1 MHPLNLTRFAPAE
14 GSAMADHS
22 GSLARFRLPLHGA
35 RNPGAEPNATTPG
48 SFALAPDVGG
58 PRMFA
63 SPDTPGM
70 PAPSEQ
76 TAWDFL
82 PEGWS
87 AAFLDAS
94 MHGASVPSSLNTSG
108 SNLPWKGR
116 VASGNPHVPDAE
128 VAPTHD
134 GTKGTAACSC
144 CMNEAVKR
152 VEFNTAR
159 GERRR
164 VTYPKGFVPVTQL
177 EFARLGIVTPQ
188 MQRVA
193 AREPHFET
201 LYPGRGAEA
210 VRDEVAAGRLV
221 IPANVNH
228 LKHSLDP
235 MAIGRASR
243 TKVNANMGASPVSSG
258 THEEVEKLKWA
269 EKWGADTVMD
279 LSTGGNLDEC
289 RDAIIRNST
298 VPIGTVPIYSMIIGK
313 KIDDLDWPTIE
324 ASLHHQARQGVDY
337 FTIHAGVRRGHI
349 KFVKNRLIGIVSR
362 GGSLLAKWM
371 LVPVAQGGV
380 PRENIMYERWED
392 ICDILRQYDVTF
404 SIGDG
409 LRPGGLADATDA
421 AQIAELETLGELTE
435 RAWRKGVQ
443 VMIEGPGHVPF
454 DQIEW
459 NAKVQRTLCHGAPF
473 YVLGP
478 LVTDMFPGYD
488 HITSCIG
495 ATAMAYHGAAML
507 CYVTPKEHLGL
518 PKKDDVKQGCIAYK
532 IAAHAADIALGIPG
546 TRDRDDEL
554 TKARAALNWE
564 KHFELSFDPDTARA
578 YHDEDLD
585 VDTDFCA
592 MCGHDWCSV
601 RISKEIQEFASG
613 KAEGFERIGAG
624 GKVGAAV
631 KSAAL
636 TPEQQEILA
645 KRGVLSPD
653 EIHRLAAKTKKAMEG
668 KALEKKASGTGH
680 QASAEGP
687 DAEAKLS
694 CHSDY
699 VDPDAAKRLQAE
711 KAGREVLVTLD
722 VRPALGIGKEEG
734 RVV

>member
-1 MHPLNLTRFAPAE
+1 MTTSMTTHSRFHVP
-14 GSAMADHS
+14 H
-22 GSLARFRLPLHGA
+22 RGA
-35 RNPGAEPNATTPG
+35 HNPGRTPNVTTPG
-48 SFALAPDVGG
+48 SFANAHDVGG
-58 PRMFA
+58 PLMFS

-70 PAPSEQ
+70 PAPSDK

-87 AAFLDAS
+87 VATLGREQAFGIGHSAFENGL
-94 MHGASVPSSLNTSG
+94 GAIATNAESRMPNAVSASLNTSG

-116 VASGNPHVPDAE
+116 VTSANPHVPNAE
-128 VAPTHD
+128 VAPTND
-134 GTKGTAACSC
+134 GTKGTSACSC
-144 CMNEAVKR
+144 CMNETVKR

-159 GERRR
+159 GERLR
-164 VTYPKGFVPVTQL
+164 VTYPKAFQPITQL

-188 MQRVA
+188 MRRVA
-193 AREPHFET
+193 ERESHFEV
-201 LYPGRGAEA
+201 LFPGKGAEA

-221 IPANVNH
+221 IPANINH
-228 LKHSLDP
+228 LSHKLDP
-235 MAIGRASR
+235 MAIGRASK

-258 THEEVEKLKWA
+258 TDEEVEKLKWA

-279 LSTGGNLDEC
+279 LSTGGDLDAC
-289 RDAIIRNST
+289 RDAILRNST

-324 ASLHHQARQGVDY
+324 ATLHHQAKQGVDY
-337 FTIHAGVRRGHI
+337 FTIHAGVRRAHL
-349 KFVKNRLIGIVSR
+349 KHVKNRLIGIVSR

-371 LVPVAQGGV
+371 LVHNEGGGQ
-380 PRENIMYERWED
+380 ENIMYTRWED

-495 ATAMAYHGAAML
+495 ATSMAYHGAAML

-564 KHFELSFDPDTARA
+564 KHFDLSFDPDTARA

-601 RISKEIQEFASG
+601 RISKEIQEFMSG
-613 KAEGFERIGAG
+613 KAEGYERIGANGKLG
-624 GKVGAAV
+624 GAI

-653 EIHRLAAKTKKAMEG
+653 EIHKLASKTKKAVGAE
-668 KALEKKASGTGH
+668 KAGDKA
-680 QASAEGP
+680 A
-687 DAEAKLS
+687 

-699 VDPDAAKRLQAE
+699 VDPDTAKQLHRE
-711 KAGREVLVTLD
+711 KTGAVLVQVD
-722 VRPALGIGKEEG
+722 VRPALGIAKED

>member
-1 MHPLNLTRFAPAE
+1 MTTQAPTTELRPVSRFSAPLRGGL
-14 GSAMADHS
+14 
-22 GSLARFRLPLHGA
+22 
-35 RNPGAEPNATTPG
+35 NPGNTQSVTTPG
-48 SFALAPDVGG
+48 SFANKPDLGG
-58 PRMFA
+58 PLMFS
-63 SPDTPGM
+63 SPDAPGM
-70 PAPSEQ
+70 PAPSTK

-82 PEGWS
+82 PDGWTLRTVTNMC
-87 AAFLDAS
+87 AATDAAACVPPGCKAASFLD
-94 MHGASVPSSLNTSG
+94 T
-108 SNLPWKGR
+108 
-116 VASGNPHVPDAE
+116 
-128 VAPTHD
+128 
-134 GTKGTAACSC
+134 
-144 CMNEAVKR
+144 
-152 VEFNTAR
+152 
-159 GERRR
+159 RR
-164 VTYPKGFVPVTQL
+164 VMRIVYYPETFKPITQL
-177 EFARLGIVTPQ
+177 EHARLGIVTPE
-188 MQRVA
+188 MKRVA
-193 AREPHFET
+193 EREPHFALLAE
-201 LYPGRGAEA
+201 GRGPEA

-221 IPANVNH
+221 IPANINH
-228 LKHSLDP
+228 LKHKLDP
-235 MAIGRASR
+235 MTIGRASK

-289 RDAIIRNST
+289 RAAIIENAT

-313 KIDDLDWPTIE
+313 KIEDLDWPTIE
-324 ASLHHQARQGVDY
+324 ASLHHQAQQGVDY
-337 FTIHAGVRRGHI
+337 FTIHAGVRRAHL
-349 KFVKNRLIGIVSR
+349 KYVRNRLIGIVSR

-371 LVPVAQGGV
+371 LVHNE
-380 PRENIMYERWED
+380 ENIMYTHWED

-409 LRPGGLADATDA
+409 LRPGGLADATDD
-421 AQIAELETLGELTE
+421 AQLAELETLGELTE

-459 NAKVQRTLCHGAPF
+459 NAKIQRTLCHGAPF

-532 IAAHAADIALGIPG
+532 IAAHAADVALGIPG
-546 TRDRDDEL
+546 SRDRDDEL

-613 KAEGFERIGAG
+613 KADGFERIGANG
-624 GKVGAAV
+624 RAGAPV

-653 EIHRLAAKTKKAMEG
+653 EIHKLASKTKREMAKG
-668 KALEKKASGTGH
+668 PNGH
-680 QASAEGP
+680 IAKEEAES
-687 DAEAKLS
+687 KLS

-699 VDPDAAKRLQAE
+699 VDPDTAKELQRE
-711 KAGREVLVTLD
+711 KAGREVVVQVD
-722 VRPALGIGKEEG
+722 VRPALGIAKED
-734 RVV
+734 RLV